1 MAHGFAPFGA
11 DDVAAIARSTRGY
24 LMDWDGCCA
33 IENTLSPVA
42 ARFLKANHD
51 CVAIVSNNSTQTPQ
65 DFLEI
70 LSTAG
75 IDMQAEQIILAGMEA
90 IYTASKYVGSQ
101 VMVMGDPHMR
111 GIAHNAGLQLTQ
123 EEADII
129 VLLRDTRFTYRRL
142 ERAVNS
148 LRQGARLIV
157 ANPDLT
163 HPGRNGHVKPET
175 GALLAALKA
184 CIDPDAAE
192 IEIIGKPGPHLFL
205 KGCKALGLSPSQVV
219 MLGDN
224 PATDLAGA
232 KALGMKA
239 ILTST
244 DTPEIFEILL
254 RERSA

>member
-1 MAHGFAPFGA
+1 MAHGLAPSGA
-11 DDVAAIARSTRGY
+11 HDVAAIARTTRGY

-33 IENTLSPVA
+33 IENTVSPAA
-42 ARFLKANHD
+42 ARFLKANQD

-65 DFLEI
+65 DFLNI
-70 LSTAG
+70 LSAAG
-75 IDMQAEQIILAGMEA
+75 IDIQAEQIILAGMEA
-90 IYTASKYVGSQ
+90 IDAARKYTDSQ

-111 GIAHNAGLQLTQ
+111 GIARNAGLQLTQ
-123 EEADII
+123 EEADVI

-163 HPGRNGHVKPET
+163 HPGKNGRIKPET

-184 CIDPDAAE
+184 CIDPASTD

-205 KGCKALGLSPSQVV
+205 KGCKALGLSPAQVV

-244 DTPEIFEILL
+244 DTPEIFETLL
-254 RERSA
+254 GLR